1 MARITVVHGR
11 KFTLPTA
18 AMIWSEYGST
28 PGQPAVMAISDST
41 ATAGSLGST
50 RRIRSVSTTSRMMM
64 PMPGSASRN
73 GTL

>member
-1 MARITVVHGR
+1 
-11 KFTLPTA
+11 
-18 AMIWSEYGST
+18 MIWSEYGST

-41 ATAGSLGST
+41 NTAGSLGTT

-64 PMPGSASRN
+64 PMPGSASMN